1 MRLKKA
7 VTELADIKIILSVVG
22 AFCVSTGFLLSGHI
36 IWLFASTAW
45 LKYFY
50 DLKDDNAVVMYWIW
64 VLQAIVG
71 IIYYGLIV

>member
-1 MRLKKA
+1 MKFEKVLKNL
-7 VTELADIKIILSVVG
+7 TDIKVILSVIG

-36 IWLFASTAW
+36 VWLVASGLW

-50 DLKDDNAVVMYWIW
+50 DLKDDNAVIMYVIW